1 MHTCGPTSGVGY
13 GGLVAQFPFC
23 VCASVRAQ
31 VREVH
36 EDDELGMTPKQH
48 AASSIIHLANKL
60 INSVN
65 EEEQRRQKLW
75 AKSHLVAG
83 SVARDALISEVR
95 HHDD

>member
-1 MHTCGPTSGVGY
+1 MKTMHTCGPTSHWEVVRVELGMVGSSHSFHF
-13 GGLVAQFPFC
+13 VC
-23 VCASVRAQ
+23 VHVCAQ

-65 EEEQRRQKLW
+65 KEEQRQQKLW
-75 AKSHLVAG
+75 AKRA
-83 SVARDALISEVR
+83 I
-95 HHDD
+95 